1 MALASCKVTY
11 ARVPAALVVMYSG
24 SRSWAADELGKKM
37 RTFSAS
43 NAVLSNA
50 EKSKVVTVALVA
62 PLETSINE
70 TVPLASLTK
79 VESID
84 SFTEVDTLSREQM
97 GSPSPA
103 TRIVFL
109 SGVNETWS
117 GRVPT
122 PTVLRI
128 RPVVSIRTTRPL
140 LAVWPP
146 AALTTGATSTA
157 AATIPSPTVTLCTP
171 RP

>member
-1 MALASCKVTY
+1 M
-11 ARVPAALVVMYSG
+11 VMYSG
-24 SRSWAADELGKKM
+24 SRSWAAVDPGKKT

-70 TVPLASLTK
+70 TVPLASLTSAGSLFS
-79 VESID
+79 VADVLPFS
-84 SFTEVDTLSREQM
+84 SEQM

-109 SGVNETWS
+109 SGVNET
-117 GRVPT
+117 
-122 PTVLRI
+122 
-128 RPVVSIRTTRPL
+128 
-140 LAVWPP
+140 
-146 AALTTGATSTA
+146 
-157 AATIPSPTVTLCTP
+157 
-171 RP
+171 

>member
-1 MALASCKVTY
+1 M
-11 ARVPAALVVMYSG
+11 VMYSG
-24 SRSWAADELGKKM
+24 SRSCAAVDPGKNT

-70 TVPLASLTK
+70 TVPLASLTSAGSLFS
-79 VESID
+79 VADVFPFS
-84 SFTEVDTLSREQM
+84 SEQM

-117 GRVPT
+117 GSVPT

-128 RPVVSIRTTRPL
+128 RPVVSIRTTTPL
-140 LAVWPP
+140 LAVWRPS
-146 AALTTGATSTA
+146 ALTTGATSTA
-157 AATIPSPTVTLCTP
+157 AATIPVPTVTL
-171 RP
+171 